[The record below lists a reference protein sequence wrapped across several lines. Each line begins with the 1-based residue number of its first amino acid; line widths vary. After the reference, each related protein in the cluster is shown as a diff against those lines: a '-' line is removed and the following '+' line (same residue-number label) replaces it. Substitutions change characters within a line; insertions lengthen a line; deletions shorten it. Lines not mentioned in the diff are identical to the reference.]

1 MPSLPT
7 PSNAPAGPQS
17 SLGQQARLHWVRGLC
32 KGLPGVAQ
40 QLLAQM
46 EQQAQA
52 VGTQREMQERRE
64 AWGNYRQHQSAWLNA
79 SMQALQG
86 ALQPAKAAPAAVPQ
100 RGALQFELLS
110 DDVVENKI
118 LASRMALA
126 MGETAAPAFDT
137 LRLRMQFIEGREL
150 PSDDIL
156 RTETVCRHL
165 VEQWLATGLQRRDLQ
180 RVLDLLQTAL
190 APVLVTEYQAAHVLL
205 DGQGVTRSQDVA
217 MRVRRTEAGNSTR
230 AMGLGQTAAPP
241 AAASQH
247 ATASQHSSA
256 YAPTQ
261 MGGVPGAAA
270 YPPDT
275 AVPPHGQMPAM
286 PAMPVGLTTLSRAR
300 HRAQEV
306 VGQLRRLLMQP
317 GVGVQGL
324 VPGVGAGMPQAPAS
338 AALTQALLE
347 QRVVAQTQ
355 YQQMLA
361 QGLTTLHI
369 DVSPAAIGQLV
380 GQVRER
386 SADLKRKATTSGE
399 KATIEIVAL
408 MFQAILTEDRIP
420 PSVRVWF
427 ARLQVPVLRVALA
440 EPEFFSNL
448 RHPARLLIDRLGSCV
463 MGFDASSISGSALE
477 SEIRRIVQVIEQY
490 PETGQKVFVLV
501 LREFEDFLARYL
513 TQSQDKAKIVT
524 VAQQVE
530 QKETLAIQYTI
541 ELRHLLTDMPV
552 RKEIREFLFKT
563 WTEVLAL
570 AAVRHGAKDARTMR
584 FKQAASELVWAASA
598 KPTRQER
605 SRVIQTLPTLLQTLR
620 EGLALI
626 GVTGDAQSTRIKLV
640 TDTLA
645 EAFVS
650 KTATIAPAR
659 IEAMAQR
666 LAHLEQY
673 INEDGM
679 LDEDMPLSPENIEMI
694 LGVDTAGLNVIPST
708 NTAVEPVMLE
718 WAASLETGR
727 WFTLDHNGARIQ
739 VQYTWRSRRKQLHL
753 FAALDGTCHLLQL
766 RRMASY
772 LQSGLLAVHDE
783 EALTV
788 RATRDAL
795 QKIQANPE
803 RLSSP

>member
-7 PSNAPAGPQS
+7 PSNAPAGTQS

-52 VGTQREMQERRE
+52 VGTAREMQERRE
-64 AWGNYRQHQSAWLNA
+64 AWSSYRQHQAAWLNA
-79 SMQALQG
+79 CMQALQG
-86 ALQPAKAAPAAVPQ
+86 ALQPAKAAAAAPVPQ

-126 MGETAAPAFDT
+126 MGETTAPVFDT
-137 LRLRMQFIEGREL
+137 LRLRMQAIENQEL

-156 RTETVCRHL
+156 RSESVCRHL
-165 VEQWLATGLQRRDLQ
+165 VEQWLASGLQRGDLQ
-180 RVLDLLQTAL
+180 RVIDLLQTAL
-190 APVLVTEYQAAHVLL
+190 APLLVAGYQAAHLLL

-217 MRVRRTEAGNSTR
+217 MRVRRTEGGHSTR
-230 AMGLGQTAAPP
+230 AMGLGP
-241 AAASQH
+241 
-247 ATASQHSSA
+247 ATAPASTSQPSSA

-270 YPPDT
+270 SYPPNG
-275 AVPPHGQMPAM
+275 ALPQGQ
-286 PAMPVGLTTLSRAR
+286 MPVGLTTLSRAR
-300 HRAQEV
+300 HRAHEV

-317 GVGVQGL
+317 GVGVPGL
-324 VPGVGAGMPQAPAS
+324 VPGVGGVGGGLQQAPAS

-361 QGLTTLHI
+361 RGLTTLQI
-369 DVSPAAIGQLV
+369 DASPAAIGQLV

-386 SADLKRKATTSGE
+386 SAELKRKATTSGE

-513 TQSQDKAKIVT
+513 TQSQDKAKIVS

-552 RKEIREFLFKT
+552 REEIREFLFKT

-626 GVTGDAQSTRIKLV
+626 GVTGEGQSARIKLV

-666 LAHLEQY
+666 LSHLEQY
-673 INEDGM
+673 ISEDGM

-708 NTAVEPVMLE
+708 NTPVDPVMLE
-718 WAASLETGR
+718 WATSLEPGR

-772 LQSGLLAVHDE
+772 LQSGLLSVHDE

-795 QKIQANPE
+795 EKIQANPE
-803 RLSSP
+803 RLGTP

>member
-7 PSNAPAGPQS
+7 PSNAPAGTQS

-32 KGLPGVAQ
+32 KGLPGVSR
-40 QLLAQM
+40 QLLTQM

-79 SMQALQG
+79 SMQALQV
-86 ALQPAKAAPAAVPQ
+86 ALQPAKAAPAAAPQ

-156 RTETVCRHL
+156 RTESVCRHL
-165 VEQWLATGLQRRDLQ
+165 VEQWLATGLQRNDLQ

-217 MRVRRTEAGNSTR
+217 MRVRRTEGGHSTR
-230 AMGLGQTAAPP
+230 AMGLGP
-241 AAASQH
+241 
-247 ATASQHSSA
+247 ATAPASTSQQSSA

-261 MGGVPGAAA
+261 MGGVPGAPSYSSHAA
-270 YPPDT
+270 AP
-275 AVPPHGQMPAM
+275 QSQ
-286 PAMPVGLTTLSRAR
+286 MPVGLTTLSRAR
-300 HRAQEV
+300 HRAHEV

-317 GVGVQGL
+317 SVGVQGL
-324 VPGVGAGMPQAPAS
+324 VPGVGGGMPQAPAS
-338 AALTQALLE
+338 AALAQALLE

-361 QGLTTLHI
+361 QGLSTLHI

-513 TQSQDKAKIVT
+513 TQSQDKAKIVS

-552 RKEIREFLFKT
+552 REEIREFLFKT
-563 WTEVLAL
+563 WTEVLAM

-620 EGLALI
+620 EGLAVI
-626 GVTGDAQSTRIKLV
+626 GITGDAQSARIKLV

-650 KTATIAPAR
+650 KTAAIAPAR

-708 NTAVEPVMLE
+708 NTPVEPVMLE
-718 WAASLETGR
+718 WAASLEPGR

-772 LQSGLLAVHDE
+772 LQSGLLSVHDE

-795 QKIQANPE
+795 EKIQANPE
-803 RLSSP
+803 RLGTP

>member
-7 PSNAPAGPQS
+7 PSNAPAGTQS

-32 KGLPGVAQ
+32 KGLPGVSQ

-79 SMQALQG
+79 CMQALQG
-86 ALQPAKAAPAAVPQ
+86 ALQPAKAAPATAPQ

-156 RTETVCRHL
+156 RTESVCRHL
-165 VEQWLATGLQRRDLQ
+165 VEQWLATGLQRNDLQ

-217 MRVRRTEAGNSTR
+217 MRVRRTEGGHSTR
-230 AMGLGQTAAPP
+230 AMGLGPATAP
-241 AAASQH
+241 ASTSQHGPASQH
-247 ATASQHSSA
+247 ASA

-261 MGGVPGAAA
+261 MGGMPGAAS
-270 YPPDT
+270 YPSHAAAPQ
-275 AVPPHGQMPAM
+275 GQ
-286 PAMPVGLTTLSRAR
+286 MPVGLTTLSRAR
-300 HRAQEV
+300 HRAHEV

-317 GVGVQGL
+317 SVGVQGL
-324 VPGVGAGMPQAPAS
+324 VPGVGGGMPQAPAS
-338 AALTQALLE
+338 AALAQALLE

-361 QGLTTLHI
+361 QGLSTLHI

-513 TQSQDKAKIVT
+513 TQSQDKAKIVS

-552 RKEIREFLFKT
+552 REEIREFLFKT

-626 GVTGDAQSTRIKLV
+626 GVTGEGQSARIKLV

-666 LAHLEQY
+666 LSHLEQY
-673 INEDGM
+673 ISEDGM

-708 NTAVEPVMLE
+708 NTPVDPVMLE
-718 WAASLETGR
+718 WAASLEPGR

-772 LQSGLLAVHDE
+772 LQSGLLSVHDE

-795 QKIQANPE
+795 EKIQANPE

>member
-1 MPSLPT
+1 MSSLPT
-7 PSNAPAGPQS
+7 SSNAPAGPQS
-17 SLGQQARLHWVRGLC
+17 ALGQQARLHWIRGLC
-32 KGLPGVAQ
+32 KGLPSVAA
-40 QLLAQM
+40 QLQAQM

-64 AWGNYRQHQSAWLNA
+64 AWANYCQRQAAWL
-79 SMQALQG
+79 SGGTQALQG
-86 ALQPAKAAPAAVPQ
+86 ALLPGKAAPAPAPQ

-126 MGETAAPAFDT
+126 MGETTAPAFDT
-137 LRLRMQFIEGREL
+137 LRLRMQLLEDREL

-156 RTETVCRHL
+156 RSESVCRHL
-165 VEQWLATGLQRRDLQ
+165 VEQWLQAGLQRGDLQ
-180 RVLDLLQTAL
+180 RVLDLLQAAL
-190 APVLVTEYQAAHVLL
+190 APLLAAGYQAAHVLL

-217 MRVRRTEAGNSTR
+217 MRVRRTEAGHSTR
-230 AMGLGQTAAPP
+230 AMGLGSPTAPGP
-241 AAASQH
+241 S
-247 ATASQHSSA
+247 ATPSSGHV
-256 YAPTQ
+256 PVQ
-261 MGGVPGAAA
+261 MGSGPAPSSFAT
-270 YPPDT
+270 PPL
-275 AVPPHGQMPAM
+275 GQ
-286 PAMPVGLTTLSRAR
+286 MPVGLTTLARAR
-300 HRAQEV
+300 HRAHEV

-317 GVGVQGL
+317 GVGMAGL
-324 VPGVGAGMPQAPAS
+324 VPGVGGTAPQAPAS
-338 AALTQALLE
+338 AALAQALLE

-369 DVSPAAIGQLV
+369 DASPAAIGHLV

-386 SADLKRKATTSGE
+386 SADLKRKAATPGE

-440 EPEFFSNL
+440 EPDFFSNL

-463 MGFDASSISGSALE
+463 MGFDASSIGGSALE

-513 TQSQDKAKIVT
+513 TQSQDKAKIVS

-552 RKEIREFLFKT
+552 REEIREFLFKT

-626 GVTGDAQSTRIKLV
+626 GTTGDAQSARIKQV

-673 INEDGM
+673 ISEDGS

-708 NTAVEPVMLE
+708 NTPVEPVMLE
-718 WAASLETGR
+718 WATSLEPGR

-739 VQYTWRSRRKQLHL
+739 VQYAWRSRRKQLHL

-772 LQSGLLAVHDE
+772 LQSGLLSVHDE

-803 RLSSP
+803 RLSAP